1 MVNIIDELYSVILDR
16 IAKRPQNSYTA
27 SLVEKGK
34 GYVARK
40 VGEEA
45 IETIVASLTESRER
59 LISEIADLIYHLFV
73 LMALNNITPD
83 DIYKELL
90 RRMK

>member
-34 GYVARK
+34 EYVARK